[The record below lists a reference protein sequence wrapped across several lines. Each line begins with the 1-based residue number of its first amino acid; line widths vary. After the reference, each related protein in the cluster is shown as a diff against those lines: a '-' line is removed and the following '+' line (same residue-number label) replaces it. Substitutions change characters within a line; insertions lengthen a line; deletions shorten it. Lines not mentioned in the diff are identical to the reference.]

1 MNNSLDHTGNAAY
14 SLHSQ
19 EQLKEKLASALLS
32 SISHDFRTPLA
43 SIIGSLSAVRH
54 MRAVL
59 NEETRNNLLE
69 AAQEEAERLN
79 ALITN
84 LLNMTRLDSGT
95 VQLNYQWQN
104 PEELMA
110 RVMRRMQFGLTQHN
124 VEFQTRGPACL
135 FHMDSILIEQVL
147 QNLLD
152 NAVKYSPEGSKI
164 DVSFEYADGKSH
176 ITVKDRGHGILPEH
190 RTQVFEKFFRSGTVK
205 KLSGG
210 AGLGLAI
217 CKTIIEIHN
226 GEITIDYNSEQTDP
240 KYPGTVF
247 HIWLP
252 EAKLET
258 AVRD

>member
-1 MNNSLDHTGNAAY
+1 MTTSLDCTKSTTY
-14 SLHSQ
+14 SVHSQ

-54 MRAVL
+54 MQAVL
-59 NEETRNNLLE
+59 NEETRNTLLE

-79 ALITN
+79 AFITN

-95 VQLNYQWQN
+95 VPLNYQWQP

-110 RVMRRMQFGLTQHN
+110 RVMRRMQFGLTQHQ
-124 VEFQTRGPACL
+124 VEYHTTGPACL
-135 FHMDSILIEQVL
+135 FYIDNILIEQVL

-152 NAVKYSPEGSKI
+152 NAVKYSPAHSSI
-164 DVSFEYADGKSH
+164 QVLFEYAEGRGH
-176 ITVKDRGHGILPEH
+176 IRVKDQGIGILPEH
-190 RTQVFEKFFRSGTVK
+190 RSQIFEKFFRSGSVK

-226 GEITIDYNSEQTDP
+226 GLISVDYNPDQTDP
-240 KYPGTVF
+240 KYPGSLF

-252 EAKLET
+252 EARL
-258 AVRD
+258 A